1 MSRRWKRTYFL
12 PSGLGPAGIWLLMGG
27 PAYRPNTDL
36 SGTPSGGTLDASLAR
51 RNTPYTS
58 SSSPTPSPSSRHMS
72 ALLPGLKT
80 PSSDRLFWRREEE
93 VAPGGGFPLH
103 RGMMTLVGR
112 SPPFVLGGIQLSG
125 LPWSLVQARRRP
137 CSALLCTGQPFHPVP
152 VDLGIAPS
160 SR

>member
-1 MSRRWKRTYFL
+1 MPKNR
-12 PSGLGPAGIWLLMGG
+12 PSAEGAF
-27 PAYRPNTDL
+27 
-36 SGTPSGGTLDASLAR
+36 PST
-51 RNTPYTS
+51 
-58 SSSPTPSPSSRHMS
+58 
-72 ALLPGLKT
+72 
-80 PSSDRLFWRREEE
+80 E
-93 VAPGGGFPLH
+93 VI
-103 RGMMTLVGR
+103 MTRVGR